1 MAVIL
6 SVVATLLIQ
15 QCSIWSGSQS
25 LSLKHAEFLV
35 SPVSVNTTLGSTAVF
50 WCYADDS
57 YYLFERF
64 SVFWL
69 VHNSTSGYSFRIQD
83 SEGEIIIDGDTS
95 RCFLDCY
102 STLSIPASEI
112 NNNTEIQCQ
121 ASYDVYPEELQNSS
135 IATLQ
140 VQGIMRK

>member
-1 MAVIL
+1 M
-6 SVVATLLIQ
+6 
-15 QCSIWSGSQS
+15 
-25 LSLKHAEFLV
+25 

-50 WCYADDS
+50 RCYVEDS

-64 SVFWL
+64 SMFWL

-83 SEGEIIIDGDTS
+83 SEGEIIINGDTS
-95 RCFLDCY
+95 RCLIDCY

-112 NNNTEIQCQ
+112 NNITEIQCQ
-121 ASYDVYPEELQNSS
+121 ASFDIYPEDLRNSS

-140 VQGIMRK
+140 VQGIVRK